1 MSKQEAGNLSLENR
15 TTNFPKLF
23 QELDGGVISNVVGLA
38 LSNVARAVSYSD
50 KQGGVK
56 MDLKLKPMGT
66 NNEMV
71 EITVNMSV
79 KEPKTGFGTKSEDF
93 QYTSI
98 AYVGKGGKL
107 TYDRPK
113 EDIRGQVSIV
123 EQGQL
128 REVRG

>member
-1 MSKQEAGNLSLENR
+1 MSQQEKGNLSIEDR
-15 TTNFPKLF
+15 QTNFPKLL
-23 QELDGGVISNVVGLA
+23 QELDGGVIANVVGLA
-38 LSNVARAVSYSD
+38 ASNVARAVSYAD
-50 KQGGVK
+50 KQGNIK

-71 EITVNMSV
+71 EITCSITV
-79 KEPKTGFGTKSEDF
+79 KEPKAGFGTKSEDF

-113 EDIRGQVSIV
+113 EDIHGQAII
-123 EQGQL
+123 EEARL
-128 REVRG
+128 REIR

>member
-1 MSKQEAGNLSLENR
+1 
-15 TTNFPKLF
+15 
-23 QELDGGVISNVVGLA
+23 
-38 LSNVARAVSYSD
+38 NVARAVSYSD
-50 KQGGVK
+50 KQGNVK
-56 MDLKLKPMGT
+56 IDLKLKPMGT

-79 KEPKTGFGTKSEDF
+79 KEPKTGFGTKAEDF

-113 EDIRGQVSIV
+113 EDIRGQLVI
-123 EQGQL
+123 EDTKL

>member
-1 MSKQEAGNLSLENR
+1 MSNQESGNLSLEDR
-15 TTNFPKLF
+15 TTNFPMLM
-23 QELDGGVISNVVGLA
+23 QQLDGGVVSNVVGLA

-50 KQGGVK
+50 KQGNVK
-56 MDLKLKPMGT
+56 LDLKLKPMGT

-79 KEPKTGFGTKSEDF
+79 KEPKSGFGTKSEDF

-98 AYVGKGGKL
+98 AYIGKGGKL
-107 TYDRPK
+107 SYDRPK
-113 EDIRGQVSIV
+113 EDIHGQAMIDDGV
-123 EQGQL
+123 L

>member
-1 MSKQEAGNLSLENR
+1 MSNQEAGNLSVEDR
-15 TTNFPKLF
+15 TTNFPKLM
-23 QELDGGVISNVVGLA
+23 QELDGGVVSNVVGLA

-50 KQGGVK
+50 KQGNVK

-79 KEPKTGFGTKSEDF
+79 KEPKAGFGTKSEDF

-113 EDIRGQVSIV
+113 EDIHGKAVI
-123 EQGQL
+123 EEGML

>member
-1 MSKQEAGNLSLENR
+1 MSTQEAGNLSLEDR
-15 TTNFPKLF
+15 TTNFPKLM
-23 QELDGGVISNVVGLA
+23 QQLDGGVISNVVGLA

-50 KQGGVK
+50 KQGNVK
-56 MDLKLKPMGT
+56 LDLKLKPMGT

-113 EDIRGQVSIV
+113 EDIRGQLVI
-123 EQGQL
+123 EDTKL

>member
-1 MSKQEAGNLSLENR
+1 MSTQEAGNLSLEDR
-15 TTNFPKLF
+15 TTNFPKLM
-23 QELDGGVISNVVGLA
+23 QQLDGGVISNVMGLA

-50 KQGGVK
+50 KQGNVK
-56 MDLKLKPMGT
+56 IDLKLKPMGT

-113 EDIRGQVSIV
+113 EDIRGQLVI
-123 EQGQL
+123 EDAKL

>member
-1 MSKQEAGNLSLENR
+1 MSTQEAGNLSLEDR
-15 TTNFPKLF
+15 TTNFPKLM
-23 QELDGGVISNVVGLA
+23 QQLDGGVISNVMGLA

-50 KQGGVK
+50 KQGNVK
-56 MDLKLKPMGT
+56 IDLKLKPMGT

-79 KEPKTGFGTKSEDF
+79 KEPKTGFGTKAEDF

-113 EDIRGQVSIV
+113 EDIRGQLVI
-123 EQGQL
+123 EDTKL

>member
-1 MSKQEAGNLSLENR
+1 MSKQEAGNLSLEDR
-15 TTNFPKLF
+15 TTNFPKLM

-50 KQGGVK
+50 KQGNVK

-113 EDIRGQVSIV
+113 EDIHGQTAI
-123 EQGQL
+123 EEGML

>member
-1 MSKQEAGNLSLENR
+1 MSTQEAGNLSLEDR
-15 TTNFPKLF
+15 TTNFPKLM
-23 QELDGGVISNVVGLA
+23 QQLDGGVISNVVGLA

-50 KQGGVK
+50 KQGNVK
-56 MDLKLKPMGT
+56 IDLKLKPMGT

-79 KEPKTGFGTKSEDF
+79 KEPKTGFGTKAEDF

-113 EDIRGQVSIV
+113 EDIRGQLVI
-123 EQGQL
+123 EDAKL

>member
-1 MSKQEAGNLSLENR
+1 MSKQEAGNLSLEDR
-15 TTNFPKLF
+15 TTNFPKLM
-23 QELDGGVISNVVGLA
+23 QELDGGVISNVIGLA
-38 LSNVARAVSYSD
+38 MSNVARAVSYSD
-50 KQGGVK
+50 KQGNVK
-56 MDLKLKPMGT
+56 MDLKMKPMGT

-79 KEPKTGFGTKSEDF
+79 KEPKAGFGCKSEDF

-113 EDIRGQVSIV
+113 EDIRGQILI
-123 EQGQL
+123 EEGQL

>member
-1 MSKQEAGNLSLENR
+1 MSNQEAGNLSLEDR
-15 TTNFPKLF
+15 TTNFPKLM

-50 KQGGVK
+50 KQGNVK

-79 KEPKTGFGTKSEDF
+79 KEPKSGFGTKSEDF

-113 EDIRGQVSIV
+113 EDIHGQAVI
-123 EQGQL
+123 EEGML
-128 REVRG
+128 REIRG

>member
-1 MSKQEAGNLSLENR
+1 MAQQEKGNLNLEDR
-15 TTNFPKLF
+15 TTNFPRLL
-23 QELDGGVISNVVGLA
+23 QELDGGVIANVIGLA
-38 LSNVARAVSYSD
+38 ASNVARAVSYAD
-50 KQGGVK
+50 KQGNIK

-71 EITVNMSV
+71 EITASITV
-79 KEPKTGFGTKSEDF
+79 KEPKAGFGTKSEDF

-113 EDIRGQVSIV
+113 EDIHGQAII
-123 EQGQL
+123 EEARL
-128 REVRG
+128 REIR

>member
-1 MSKQEAGNLSLENR
+1 MSKPESGNLSIEDR
-15 TTNFPKLF
+15 TTNFPKLM
-23 QELDGGVISNVVGLA
+23 QELDGGVISNFVGLA

-50 KQGGVK
+50 KQGNVK
-56 MDLKLKPMGT
+56 IDLKLKPMGT

-79 KEPKTGFGTKSEDF
+79 KEPKTGFGTKNEDF

-98 AYVGKGGKL
+98 AFVGKGGKL

-113 EDIRGQVSIV
+113 EDIRGQLIFDDSK
-123 EQGQL
+123 QL
-128 REVRG
+128 REVR

>member
-1 MSKQEAGNLSLENR
+1 MSTQEAGNLSLEDR
-15 TTNFPKLF
+15 TTNFPKLM
-23 QELDGGVISNVVGLA
+23 QQLDGGVISNVVGLA

-50 KQGGVK
+50 KQGNVK
-56 MDLKLKPMGT
+56 IDLKFKPMGT

-79 KEPKTGFGTKSEDF
+79 KEPKTGFGTKAEDF

-113 EDIRGQVSIV
+113 EDIRGQLVI
-123 EQGQL
+123 EDTKL

>member
-1 MSKQEAGNLSLENR
+1 MSTQEAGNLSLEDR
-15 TTNFPKLF
+15 TTNFPKLM
-23 QELDGGVISNVVGLA
+23 QQLDGGVISNVVGLA

-50 KQGGVK
+50 KQGNVK
-56 MDLKLKPMGT
+56 IDLKLKPMGT

-113 EDIRGQVSIV
+113 EDIRGQIV
-123 EQGQL
+123 IEDTKL

>member
-1 MSKQEAGNLSLENR
+1 MSKSESGNLSIEDR
-15 TTNFPKLF
+15 TTNFPKLM

-50 KQGGVK
+50 KQGNVK
-56 MDLKLKPMGT
+56 IDLKLKPMGT

-79 KEPKTGFGTKSEDF
+79 KEPKTGFGTKNEDF

-98 AYVGKGGKL
+98 AFVGKGGKL

-113 EDIRGQVSIV
+113 EDIRGQLIFDDSK
-123 EQGQL
+123 QL
-128 REVRG
+128 REVR

>member
-1 MSKQEAGNLSLENR
+1 MSQQEKGNLSVEDR
-15 TTNFPKLF
+15 TTNFPRLL
-23 QELDGGVISNVVGLA
+23 QELDGGVIANVIGLA
-38 LSNVARAVSYSD
+38 ASNVARAVSYAD
-50 KQGGVK
+50 KQGNIK

-71 EITVNMSV
+71 EITASITV
-79 KEPKTGFGTKSEDF
+79 KEPKAGFGTKSEDF

-113 EDIRGQVSIV
+113 EDIHGQAII
-123 EQGQL
+123 EEARL
-128 REVRG
+128 REIR

>member
-1 MSKQEAGNLSLENR
+1 MSTQEAGNLSLEDR
-15 TTNFPKLF
+15 TTNFPKLM
-23 QELDGGVISNVVGLA
+23 QQLDGGVISNVVGLA

-50 KQGGVK
+50 KQGNVK
-56 MDLKLKPMGT
+56 IDLKLKPMGT

-79 KEPKTGFGTKSEDF
+79 KEPKTGFGTKAEDF

-98 AYVGKGGKL
+98 AYIGKGGKL

-113 EDIRGQVSIV
+113 EDIRGQLVI
-123 EQGQL
+123 EDTKL

>member
-1 MSKQEAGNLSLENR
+1 MSKQEAGNLRLEDR
-15 TTNFPKLF
+15 TTNFPKLM
-23 QELDGGVISNVVGLA
+23 QQLDGGVISNVVGLA

-50 KQGGVK
+50 KQGNVK

-113 EDIRGQVSIV
+113 EDIHGQAAI
-123 EQGQL
+123 EEGML

>member
-1 MSKQEAGNLSLENR
+1 MSTQEAGNLSLEDR
-15 TTNFPKLF
+15 TTNFPKLM
-23 QELDGGVISNVVGLA
+23 QQLDGGVISNVVGLA

-50 KQGGVK
+50 KQGNVK
-56 MDLKLKPMGT
+56 IDLKLKPMGT

-113 EDIRGQVSIV
+113 EDIRGQLVI
-123 EQGQL
+123 EDAKL

>member
-1 MSKQEAGNLSLENR
+1 MSTQEAGNLSLEDR
-15 TTNFPKLF
+15 TTNFPKLM
-23 QELDGGVISNVVGLA
+23 QQIDGGVISNVVGLA

-50 KQGGVK
+50 KQGNVK
-56 MDLKLKPMGT
+56 IDLKLKPMGT

-113 EDIRGQVSIV
+113 EDIRGQLVI
-123 EQGQL
+123 EDAKL

>member
-1 MSKQEAGNLSLENR
+1 MSTQEAGNLSLEDR
-15 TTNFPKLF
+15 TTNFPKLM
-23 QELDGGVISNVVGLA
+23 QQLDGGVISNVVGLA

-50 KQGGVK
+50 KQGNVK
-56 MDLKLKPMGT
+56 IDLKLKPMGT

-113 EDIRGQVSIV
+113 EDIRGQLVI
-123 EQGQL
+123 EDTKL

>member
-1 MSKQEAGNLSLENR
+1 MSKQEAGNLSLEER
-15 TTNFPKLF
+15 TTNFPKLM

-50 KQGGVK
+50 KQGSVK

-113 EDIRGQVSIV
+113 EDIHGQAAI
-123 EQGQL
+123 EEGML

>member
-1 MSKQEAGNLSLENR
+1 MSKQEAGNLSLEDR
-15 TTNFPKLF
+15 TTNFPKLM

-38 LSNVARAVSYSD
+38 MSNVARAVSYAD
-50 KQGGVK
+50 KQGNVK

-113 EDIRGQVSIV
+113 EDIYGQTAI
-123 EQGQL
+123 EDGML
-128 REVRG
+128 REVRS

>member
-1 MSKQEAGNLSLENR
+1 MSNQEAGNLSLEDR
-15 TTNFPKLF
+15 TTNFPKLM
-23 QELDGGVISNVVGLA
+23 QDLDGGVISNVVGLA

-50 KQGGVK
+50 KQGNVK

-113 EDIRGQVSIV
+113 EDIRGQLIIEDSK
-123 EQGQL
+123 L
-128 REVRG
+128 REIR

>member
-1 MSKQEAGNLSLENR
+1 MSNQEAGNLSLEDR
-15 TTNFPKLF
+15 TTNFPKLM
-23 QELDGGVISNVVGLA
+23 QELDGGVVSNVVGLA

-50 KQGGVK
+50 KQGNVK

-79 KEPKTGFGTKSEDF
+79 KEPKARFGTKSEDF

-113 EDIRGQVSIV
+113 EDIHGQAVI
-123 EQGQL
+123 EEGML
-128 REVRG
+128 REVRS

>member
-1 MSKQEAGNLSLENR
+1 MAQQEKGNLNLEDR
-15 TTNFPKLF
+15 TTNFPRLL
-23 QELDGGVISNVVGLA
+23 QELDGGVIANVIGLA
-38 LSNVARAVSYSD
+38 ASNVARAVSYAD
-50 KQGGVK
+50 KQGNIK

-71 EITVNMSV
+71 EITASISV
-79 KEPKTGFGTKSEDF
+79 KELKAGFGTKSEDF

-113 EDIRGQVSIV
+113 EDIHGQAII
-123 EQGQL
+123 EEARL
-128 REVRG
+128 REIR

>member
-1 MSKQEAGNLSLENR
+1 MAQQEKGNLNLEDR
-15 TTNFPKLF
+15 TTNFPRLL
-23 QELDGGVISNVVGLA
+23 QELDGGVIANVIGLA
-38 LSNVARAVSYSD
+38 ASNVARAVSYAD
-50 KQGGVK
+50 KQGNIK

-71 EITVNMSV
+71 EITASISV
-79 KEPKTGFGTKSEDF
+79 KEPKAGFGTKSEDF

-113 EDIRGQVSIV
+113 EDIHGQAII
-123 EQGQL
+123 EEARL
-128 REVRG
+128 REIR

>member
-1 MSKQEAGNLSLENR
+1 MSKQEAGNLSIEDRN
-15 TTNFPKLF
+15 TNFPKLM
-23 QELDGGVISNVVGLA
+23 QELDGGVIANVAGLA

-50 KQGGVK
+50 KQGEVK
-56 MDLKLKPMGT
+56 MTLKLKPMGT

-71 EITVNMSV
+71 EITANMSV
-79 KEPKTGFGTKSEDF
+79 KEPKIGYGTKSEDF

-113 EDIRGQVSIV
+113 EDIHGQTLI
-123 EQGQL
+123 EEGML